1 MLHADAMAL
10 MNQTKRTFNLQ
21 VIHQPIQFVMCNS
34 LYWLVLPFLSP
45 QKCFFMLPFKFLFS
59 FLSVTLLVCV
69 LVSCQETKQ
78 TSTTNNK
85 VNNKTNTNQPNN
97 ETVKMPATPIP
108 PQGEHNSTAAPEK
121 PKPNLGNDCIN
132 KSNIPKMPCPDLY
145 QPVCG
150 CNGIS
155 YANDCEAQKA
165 GVVKWTAGRCSQ

>member
-1 MLHADAMAL
+1 M
-10 MNQTKRTFNLQ
+10 Q
-21 VIHQPIQFVMCNS
+21 QFV
-34 LYWLVLPFLSP
+34 LVGFAFFITP
-45 QKCFFMLPFKFLFS
+45 KMFFMFRFNFFVS
-59 FLSVTLLVCV
+59 FLSLTLLVWA
-69 LVSCQETKQ
+69 LASCQETKQ
-78 TSTTNNK
+78 TTTNNK
-85 VNNKTNTNQPNN
+85 LNNNQPNN
-97 ETVKMPATPIP
+97 QNVKIPATPVP
-108 PQGEHNSTAAPEK
+108 PQGEHNSTAAPET

>member
-1 MLHADAMAL
+1 
-10 MNQTKRTFNLQ
+10 
-21 VIHQPIQFVMCNS
+21 
-34 LYWLVLPFLSP
+34 
-45 QKCFFMLPFKFLFS
+45 MLPFKFLFS

-85 VNNKTNTNQPNN
+85 VNNNQPNN

-108 PQGEHNSTAAPEK
+108 PQGEHNSTAAPET

>member
-1 MLHADAMAL
+1 MF
-10 MNQTKRTFNLQ
+10 RFNF
-21 VIHQPIQFVMCNS
+21 FV
-34 LYWLVLPFLSP
+34 
-45 QKCFFMLPFKFLFS
+45 S
-59 FLSVTLLVCV
+59 FLSLILLVWA
-69 LVSCQETKQ
+69 LASCQETKQ

-85 VNNKTNTNQPNN
+85 VNNSQPNN
-97 ETVKMPATPIP
+97 QTVKMPATPVP
-108 PQGEHNSTAAPEK
+108 PPGEHNSTAAPET

>member
-1 MLHADAMAL
+1 V
-10 MNQTKRTFNLQ
+10 Q
-21 VIHQPIQFVMCNS
+21 QFV
-34 LYWLVLPFLSP
+34 LVGFAFFIT
-45 QKCFFMLPFKFLFS
+45 QKYFFMLPFKFLFS

-97 ETVKMPATPIP
+97 QNVKMPATPIP

-150 CNGIS
+150 CNGIN

>member
-1 MLHADAMAL
+1 MF
-10 MNQTKRTFNLQ
+10 RFNF
-21 VIHQPIQFVMCNS
+21 FV
-34 LYWLVLPFLSP
+34 
-45 QKCFFMLPFKFLFS
+45 S
-59 FLSVTLLVCV
+59 FLSLTLLVWA
-69 LVSCQETKQ
+69 LASCQETKQ
-78 TSTTNNK
+78 TTTNNK
-85 VNNKTNTNQPNN
+85 LNNNQPNN
-97 ETVKMPATPIP
+97 QNVKIPATPVP
-108 PQGEHNSTAAPEK
+108 PQGEHNSTAAPET